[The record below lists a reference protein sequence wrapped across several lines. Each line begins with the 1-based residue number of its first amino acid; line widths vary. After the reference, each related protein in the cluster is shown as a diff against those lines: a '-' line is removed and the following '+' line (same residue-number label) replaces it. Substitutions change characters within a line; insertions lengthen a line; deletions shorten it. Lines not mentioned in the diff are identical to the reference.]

1 MEGLIGDIRYALRQ
15 LAKSPLF
22 TGIVVLTLALGIGA
36 NAAIFS
42 LMDQI
47 LFRELPVQEPE
58 RLVVLSAPG
67 PNQGSRHQ
75 HSEVVDPISHPM
87 FEDFRAQAKVFKG
100 VLAYFPTSVHLSV
113 GGDTERAEAALVS
126 GSYFDVLGVKPA
138 VGRLLTTDDDKS
150 RGGHPVVV
158 LSHGYWQRRFAS
170 DPGVIGKSVL
180 VNGHPMTVLGV
191 SARGFQGVEI
201 GNAVDL
207 FVPLMMHEQV
217 IPIWKALGE
226 RRVMWLTAMAR
237 LADGVPIDEA
247 KAGINVLYKQI
258 LADELATMTTKSESF
273 RQRFVQKTLE
283 VMPGARGPSDL
294 RGRSETTFFVL
305 MGMVGLVLLIAC
317 ANVANLLLA
326 RASTRQREVAVRL
339 ALGARRSV
347 LVRQFLVESLL
358 LSLLGGAAGLLVSSW
373 AGSLI
378 LRALPDENTARTLA
392 AEPDL
397 RVAAFALGV
406 ALVTGLLFGLLPA
419 LQTTRP
425 ELFGA
430 LRTEAGSVLGAAGPL
445 RFRKALVVAQV
456 ALSLLLL
463 IGAGLFTRSLHNL
476 LSLNPGFQ
484 PESLLAFSVNPSLG
498 GYDDSHR
505 IALLGRILDDVVSE
519 PGVSSASIAE
529 VALMTN
535 SDSSSTVKVEG
546 YESKDGENMNPNF
559 NSVAPG
565 FFKTLGIPLLAG
577 RDFGD
582 ADAAGAPKVAIVNEA
597 FVRYFYKGKVDDAV
611 GRVFRLGRHED
622 QPITIV
628 GVARDGKAA
637 SLKEETVRFVYQPYA
652 QVTDLGDMTYYV
664 RTAADVEA
672 LPARIRAI
680 VRGADAG
687 LPVTDMKTMRAQ
699 IGESLFVERMIA
711 ALSAAFGLLAT
722 ALAALG
728 LYGVMSFAVTRRTR
742 EIGIRMA
749 LGAERRKVLALVMT
763 EVAMLA
769 GLGVAIGLPSA
780 WAVARAI
787 RAQLFG
793 LSPTDPLTISLATLT
808 LVAVSLLAGF
818 VPAHRASRVDPMV
831 ALRYE

>member
-1 MEGLIGDIRYALRQ
+1 MGSLRQDIKYAARQ

-42 LMDQI
+42 LMDQV
-47 LFRELPVQEPE
+47 LFRELPVQDPE

-75 HSEVVDPISHPM
+75 HSEVVEAISHPM
-87 FEDFRAQAKVFKG
+87 FEDFRDQAKVFKG
-100 VLAYFPTSVHLSV
+100 MLAYFPSSVHLSV
-113 GGDTERAEAALVS
+113 GGETERAEGVLVS
-126 GSYFDVLGVKPA
+126 GSYFQVLGVKPA
-138 VGRLLTTDDDKS
+138 LGRLLAPDDDTT

-158 LSHGYWQRRFAS
+158 LSHGYWQRHFAS

-180 VNGHPMTVLGV
+180 INGHPMTVLGV

-207 FVPLMMHEQV
+207 FVPLMMHDQV

-237 LADGVPIDEA
+237 LADGVTIDEA

-258 LADELATMTTKSESF
+258 LADELTTMTAKSESF
-273 RQRFVQKTLE
+273 RQRFTQKTLE

-347 LVRQFLVESLL
+347 LVRQFLVESVLL
-358 LSLLGGAAGLLVSSW
+358 ALLGGAGGLLVSAW

-378 LRALPDENTARTLA
+378 LRALPDANTARTLA

-397 RVAAFALGV
+397 RVAAFTLGM

-419 LQTTRP
+419 LQATRP
-425 ELFGA
+425 DLFGA

-484 PESLLAFSVNPSLG
+484 PESLLTFSVDPSLG
-498 GYDDSHR
+498 GYDDPHR

-519 PGVSSASIAE
+519 PGVRSASIAE

-559 NSVAPG
+559 NRVAPA

-577 RDFGD
+577 REFGD
-582 ADAAGAPKVAIVNEA
+582 ADAAGAPKAAIVNEA
-597 FVRYFYKGKVDDAV
+597 FVRYFYKGQVAEAV
-611 GRVFRLGRHED
+611 GRVFSLARDEK

-628 GVARDGKAA
+628 GVAKDGKAA
-637 SLKEETVRFVYQPYA
+637 SLKEEPPRFVYQPYA

-664 RTAADVEA
+664 RTAGDGEA

-687 LPVTDMKTMRAQ
+687 LPVTDLKTMRAQ

-711 ALSAAFGLLAT
+711 ALSAAFGMLAT

-749 LGAERRKVLALVMT
+749 LGAARRKVLGLVMA
-763 EVAMLA
+763 EVATLA

-793 LSPTDPLTISLATLT
+793 LSPTDPLTILLSTLL
-808 LVAVSLLAGF
+808 LVLVSLLAGF
-818 VPAHRASRVDPMV
+818 LPAYRASRVDPML